1 MGWLLE
7 LLFEAVRELCSQFI
21 IDMMD
26 IASGMFTEI
35 LSCDLNLFEQLF
47 GVVGDL
53 YRNAVLPAAV
63 ALLLMILTWQVFKSM
78 FGKLGMNSEDP
89 LELVFRSGFCLF
101 MLVYARDIVNYVLE
115 VAGTPYQWVMGTGI
129 TVDSFSG
136 YVSAAEAAVS
146 VLGTDALSISLLLLI
161 MHFVVAWNYFKLLF
175 ILAERYVLLGVLSYT
190 APLAFAT
197 GGSKATNNILA
208 SWTKMFGG
216 QVMIVI
222 LDAWFL
228 KMFLAGYG
236 NLMASGYGF
245 TRFFAATM
253 CLIGFCKIAGKLD
266 SYLASL
272 GVSMG
277 RTMGGLS
284 GLGALMMA
292 GRLLSGGG
300 RGRSGGSASPGP
312 GHMNFGNGKPIPMGG
327 GGTPFAAG
335 GVSGVNGGMF
345 GDMSG
350 GVGSGIG
357 GMDAGNAPEDVPGM
371 GKENQSPEMGDGFGV
386 FQMEDTAAAN
396 QNLPFGAPEDENGF
410 APEADAGVPDSPF
423 VPEEEGAFG
432 PMEMDGRIPAGDA
445 GMEPFDDES
454 LSAGDMT
461 EGGEL
466 PPMDDLEGG
475 GQILPFGNVEDA
487 ADGMETGENG
497 GISGLEDTAGAG
509 NLGLSG
515 ENAGISDLQ
524 DNAENRTGNGAEM
537 GLSMG
542 DGADSAGISSY
553 GDAQESSVSAS
564 AADYSGTGAMEHM
577 DGTGTAAGTESIP
590 GMGTAA
596 GPEDI
601 PVMGT
606 APALETVGT
615 ERSGGVNGM
624 EMSGRGQALPM
635 GGGSDMAAGGT
646 AVTAGSETA
655 SVAGRTALNT
665 GEGVGVSGGQR
676 QSGAP
681 EELRGCYQAE
691 RDGKQYMRY
700 DAGLYEKPKGP
711 YQTIHEN
718 GRNYY
723 ELPKQEKAPAMLP
736 ETKAVLEKDGTL
748 RLEKVYQQKEFMGKP
763 KEQPAL
769 QERPQ
774 EQQGRKK
781 DGKKSV
787 KSQAGTRRGNQRGK
801 TSDRK

>member
-35 LSCDLNLFEQLF
+35 LSCDLDLFEELF
-47 GVVGDL
+47 GVVGTL
-53 YRNAVLPAAV
+53 YQNAVLPIAV

-78 FGKLGMNSEDP
+78 FGKLGINSEDP

-115 VAGTPYQWVMGTGI
+115 VAGTPYQWVVGTGI

-175 ILAERYVLLGVLSYT
+175 ILAERYVLLGVISYT

-208 SWTKMFGG
+208 SWAKMFGG

-222 LDAWFL
+222 LDAWCL

-266 SYLASL
+266 SYMASL

-300 RGRSGGSASPGP
+300 RGRGAGTAASGS
-312 GHMNFGNGKPIPMGG
+312 GHMNFGNGRPIPMGG
-327 GGTPFAAG
+327 A
-335 GVSGVNGGMF
+335 GVSASAGA
-345 GDMSG
+345 MSG
-350 GVGSGIG
+350 MDGSIKDGAGFGIG
-357 GMDAGNAPEDVPGM
+357 GMDAGNMADGFQGM
-371 GKENQSPEMGDGFGV
+371 ESQNPDMGDGFSV
-386 FQMEDTAAAN
+386 FQMDDSALAG
-396 QNLPFGAPEDENGF
+396 QNLPFGTLDDENGF
-410 APEADAGVPDSPF
+410 AQGADDGMPDVSTVPAEDGALPSMESDGGIPIGDTGMGPF
-423 VPEEEGAFG
+423 EEE
-432 PMEMDGRIPAGDA
+432 P
-445 GMEPFDDES
+445 
-454 LSAGDMT
+454 LSAGDMA

-466 PPMDDLEGG
+466 PPMEEMESGS
-475 GQILPFGNVEDA
+475 QILPFGNVEDMA
-487 ADGMETGENG
+487 GGMETGESG
-497 GISGLEDTAGAG
+497 SIFGQETMSGATGLEQSGTAG
-509 NLGLSG
+509 SG
-515 ENAGISDLQ
+515 IP
-524 DNAENRTGNGAEM
+524 
-537 GLSMG
+537 
-542 DGADSAGISSY
+542 SY
-553 GDAQESSVSAS
+553 GGMQESSVSGSS
-564 AADYSGTGAMEHM
+564 ADNFDTEAMEHM
-577 DGTGTAAGTESIP
+577 DGAGAVS
-590 GMGTAA
+590 GMGTVAA
-596 GPEDI
+596 ESSGSMNGLMAAESGQTL
-601 PVMGT
+601 PVGDSFGF
-606 APALETVGT
+606 A
-615 ERSGGVNGM
+615 
-624 EMSGRGQALPM
+624 
-635 GGGSDMAAGGT
+635 GGSAVNDGTDTSAAIAGNA
-646 AVTAGSETA
+646 AVNAGA
-655 SVAGRTALNT
+655 SAAVAGVSQQ
-665 GEGVGVSGGQR
+665 GGISEG
-676 QSGAP
+676 
-681 EELRGCYQAE
+681 LRGCFQAE

-700 DAGLYEKPKGP
+700 DTGLYEKPKGP

-718 GRNYY
+718 GKTYY

-736 ETKAVLEKDGTL
+736 ETKAVLEKNGTL
-748 RLEKVYQQKEFMGKP
+748 RLEKVYQQKERMEKP

-769 QERPQ
+769 QERSL
-774 EQQGRKK
+774 EQQGEKK
-781 DGKKSV
+781 AVKKPV
-787 KSQAGTRRGNQRGK
+787 KNQTGTRRRNQRRK
-801 TSDRK
+801 APDRK

>member
-7 LLFEAVRELCSQFI
+7 LLFEAIRELCSQFI

-35 LSCDLNLFEQLF
+35 LSCDLDLFEELF
-47 GVVGDL
+47 GVVGTL
-53 YRNAVLPAAV
+53 YQNAVLPIAV

-78 FGKLGMNSEDP
+78 FGKLGINSEDP

-115 VAGTPYQWVMGTGI
+115 VAGTPYQWVVGTGI

-175 ILAERYVLLGVLSYT
+175 ILAERYVLLGVISYT

-197 GGSKATNNILA
+197 GGSRATNNILA

-222 LDAWFL
+222 LDAWCL

-266 SYLASL
+266 SYMASL

-300 RGRSGGSASPGP
+300 RGRNASSAASGS
-312 GHMNFGNGKPIPMGG
+312 GHMNFGNGRPIPMGG
-327 GGTPFAAG
+327 TGASASAG
-335 GVSGVNGGMF
+335 VMS
-345 GDMSG
+345 DMDG
-350 GVGSGIG
+350 NMKDGAGSGIG
-357 GMDAGNAPEDVPGM
+357 GMDAGNMADDFQGM
-371 GKENQSPEMGDGFGV
+371 ENQNLDMGDGFGV
-386 FQMEDTAAAN
+386 FQMDDSALTG
-396 QNLPFGAPEDENGF
+396 QNLPFGTPDDENGF
-410 APEADAGVPDSPF
+410 AQGAGDGMQEVPPAT
-423 VPEEEGAFG
+423 EEEGTLA
-432 PMEMDGRIPAGDA
+432 PMESESGIPIGDTGMDPFEE
-445 GMEPFDDES
+445 EP
-454 LSAGDMT
+454 LSAGDMA

-466 PPMDDLEGG
+466 PPMEDMENGN
-475 GQILPFGNVEDA
+475 QVLPFGNVEDMTG
-487 ADGMETGENG
+487 GMEIGESGNAFG
-497 GISGLEDTAGAG
+497 QENASEATGLE
-509 NLGLSG
+509 LSG
-515 ENAGISDLQ
+515 ESAGIGDLQ
-524 DNAENRTGNGAEM
+524 DNMDSRIGSETEGAA
-537 GLSMG
+537 SMG
-542 DGADSAGISSY
+542 DGAVGSGTSSY
-553 GDAQESSVSAS
+553 GGTQESSVSGLS
-564 AADYSGTGAMEHM
+564 ADNFDTGTMEHM
-577 DGTGTAAGTESIP
+577 DGTGAVSGMEPAADSSGRVSGLEAAESGQNLPVGDSTGFAAGESAVNSVID
-590 GMGTAA
+590 TAV
-596 GPEDI
+596 I
-601 PVMGT
+601 
-606 APALETVGT
+606 
-615 ERSGGVNGM
+615 SGK
-624 EMSGRGQALPM
+624 A
-635 GGGSDMAAGGT
+635 GGSA
-646 AVTAGSETA
+646 AVT
-655 SVAGRTALNT
+655 
-665 GEGVGVSGGQR
+665 GVSQQDGMSEG
-676 QSGAP
+676 
-681 EELRGCYQAE
+681 LRGCYQAE

-700 DAGLYEKPKGP
+700 DTGLYEKPKGP

-718 GRNYY
+718 GKTYY

-736 ETKAVLEKDGTL
+736 ETKAVLEKNGTL
-748 RLEKVYQQKEFMGKP
+748 RLEKVYQQKERMEKP

-769 QERPQ
+769 QESLLKQR
-774 EQQGRKK
+774 EKK
-781 DGKKSV
+781 AIKKPV
-787 KSQAGTRRGNQRGK
+787 KKQTGAGLRNQRRK
-801 TSDRK
+801 TPDKK

>member
-35 LSCDLNLFEQLF
+35 LSCDLDLFEELF
-47 GVVGDL
+47 GVVGTL
-53 YRNAVLPAAV
+53 YQNAVLPIAV

-78 FGKLGMNSEDP
+78 FGKLGINSEDP

-115 VAGTPYQWVMGTGI
+115 VAGTPYQWVVGTGI

-175 ILAERYVLLGVLSYT
+175 ILAERYVLLGVISYT

-197 GGSKATNNILA
+197 GGSRATNNILA

-222 LDAWFL
+222 LDAWCL

-266 SYLASL
+266 SYMASL

-300 RGRSGGSASPGP
+300 RGRGASTAASGS
-312 GHMNFGNGKPIPMGG
+312 GHMNFGNGRPIPMGG
-327 GGTPFAAG
+327 A
-335 GVSGVNGGMF
+335 GVSASAGA
-345 GDMSG
+345 MSG
-350 GVGSGIG
+350 MDGNIKDGAGFGIG
-357 GMDAGNAPEDVPGM
+357 GMDAGNMADGFQGM
-371 GKENQSPEMGDGFGV
+371 ESQNPDMGDGFSV
-386 FQMEDTAAAN
+386 FQMDDSALAG
-396 QNLPFGAPEDENGF
+396 QNLPFGTPDDENGF
-410 APEADAGVPDSPF
+410 AQGADDGMPDVST
-423 VPEEEGAFG
+423 VPEEDGALPSMESDGGIPIGATGMG
-432 PMEMDGRIPAGDA
+432 PFEE
-445 GMEPFDDES
+445 EP
-454 LSAGDMT
+454 LSAGDMA

-466 PPMDDLEGG
+466 PSMEEMESGS
-475 GQILPFGNVEDA
+475 QILPFGNVEDMA
-487 ADGMETGENG
+487 GGMETGESG
-497 GISGLEDTAGAG
+497 SIFGQETMSGATGLEQ
-509 NLGLSG
+509 SG
-515 ENAGISDLQ
+515 ESTGIGDLQ
-524 DNAENRTGNGAEM
+524 DRMDSRTGNQTEGVA
-537 GLSMG
+537 MG
-542 DGADSAGISSY
+542 DGADGSGIPSY
-553 GDAQESSVSAS
+553 GGTQESSVSGS
-564 AADYSGTGAMEHM
+564 STDSFDTGAMEHM
-577 DGTGTAAGTESIP
+577 DGAGAVS
-590 GMGTAA
+590 GMGTVAA
-596 GPEDI
+596 ESSGSMNGLMAAES
-601 PVMGT
+601 GQT
-606 APALETVGT
+606 LSVGDS
-615 ERSGGVNGM
+615 SGF
-624 EMSGRGQALPM
+624 
-635 GGGSDMAAGGT
+635 AAGGS
-646 AVTAGSETA
+646 AVNDGIDTSAAIAGNAAVNAGA
-655 SVAGRTALNT
+655 SAAVAG
-665 GEGVGVSGGQR
+665 VSQ
-676 QSGAP
+676 QSGIS
-681 EELRGCYQAE
+681 EGLRGRYQAE

-700 DAGLYEKPKGP
+700 DTGLYEKPKGP

-718 GRNYY
+718 GKTYY
-723 ELPKQEKAPAMLP
+723 ELSKQEKAPAMLP
-736 ETKAVLEKDGTL
+736 ETKAVLEKNGTL
-748 RLEKVYQQKEFMGKP
+748 RLEKVYQQKERMEKP

-769 QERPQ
+769 QERPM
-774 EQQGRKK
+774 EQQGEKK
-781 DGKKSV
+781 AVKKPV
-787 KSQAGTRRGNQRGK
+787 KNQTGTRRRNQRRK
-801 TSDRK
+801 APDRK

>member
-35 LSCDLNLFEQLF
+35 LSCDLDLFEELF
-47 GVVGDL
+47 GVVGTL
-53 YRNAVLPAAV
+53 YQNAVLPIAV

-78 FGKLGMNSEDP
+78 FGKLGINSEDP

-115 VAGTPYQWVMGTGI
+115 VAGTPYQWVVGTGI

-136 YVSAAEAAVS
+136 YISAAEAAVS

-208 SWTKMFGG
+208 SWSKMFGG

-222 LDAWFL
+222 LDAWCL

-266 SYLASL
+266 SYMASL

-300 RGRSGGSASPGP
+300 RGRGASTAASGS
-312 GHMNFGNGKPIPMGG
+312 GHMNFGNGRPIPMGG
-327 GGTPFAAG
+327 A
-335 GVSGVNGGMF
+335 GVSASAGAMSGMD
-345 GDMSG
+345 GTMKG

-357 GMDAGNAPEDVPGM
+357 GMDAGNMADGFQGM
-371 GKENQSPEMGDGFGV
+371 ESQNPDMGDGFRV
-386 FQMEDTAAAN
+386 FQMDDSALTG
-396 QNLPFGAPEDENGF
+396 QNLPFGTPDDENGF
-410 APEADAGVPDSPF
+410 AQGADDGMPDVST
-423 VPEEEGAFG
+423 VPEEDGALPSMESDGGIPIGDTGMG
-432 PMEMDGRIPAGDA
+432 PFEE
-445 GMEPFDDES
+445 EP
-454 LSAGDMT
+454 LSAGDMA
-461 EGGEL
+461 EGGGL
-466 PPMDDLEGG
+466 PPMEEMESGS
-475 GQILPFGNVEDA
+475 QILPFGNVEDMA
-487 ADGMETGENG
+487 GGMETGESG
-497 GISGLEDTAGAG
+497 SIFGQETMPGATGLEQSGTAG
-509 NLGLSG
+509 SG
-515 ENAGISDLQ
+515 IP
-524 DNAENRTGNGAEM
+524 
-537 GLSMG
+537 
-542 DGADSAGISSY
+542 SY
-553 GDAQESSVSAS
+553 GGTQESSVSSSS
-564 AADYSGTGAMEHM
+564 ADNFDTGAMEHM
-577 DGTGTAAGTESIP
+577 DGAGAVS
-590 GMGTAA
+590 GMGTVAA
-596 GPEDI
+596 ESSGSMNGLMAAES
-601 PVMGT
+601 GQT
-606 APALETVGT
+606 LPAGDS
-615 ERSGGVNGM
+615 SGF
-624 EMSGRGQALPM
+624 
-635 GGGSDMAAGGT
+635 AAGGS
-646 AVTAGSETA
+646 AVNDGTDTSAVIAGNAAVNAGA
-655 SVAGRTALNT
+655 SAAVAGISQQ
-665 GEGVGVSGGQR
+665 GGISEG
-676 QSGAP
+676 
-681 EELRGCYQAE
+681 LRGCYQAE

-700 DAGLYEKPKGP
+700 DTGLYEKPKGP

-718 GRNYY
+718 GKTYY

-736 ETKAVLEKDGTL
+736 ETKAVLEKNGTL
-748 RLEKVYQQKEFMGKP
+748 RLEKVYQQKERMEKP

-769 QERPQ
+769 QERPM
-774 EQQGRKK
+774 EQPGEKK
-781 DGKKSV
+781 AVKKPV
-787 KSQAGTRRGNQRGK
+787 KNQTGTRRRNQRRK
-801 TSDRK
+801 APDRK

>member
-35 LSCDLNLFEQLF
+35 LSCDLDLFEELF
-47 GVVGDL
+47 GVVGTL
-53 YRNAVLPAAV
+53 YQNAVLPIAV

-78 FGKLGMNSEDP
+78 FGKLGINSEDP

-115 VAGTPYQWVMGTGI
+115 VAGTPYQWVVGTGI

-175 ILAERYVLLGVLSYT
+175 ILAERYVLLGVISYT

-208 SWTKMFGG
+208 SWAKMFGG

-222 LDAWFL
+222 LDAWCL

-266 SYLASL
+266 SYMASL

-292 GRLLSGGG
+292 GRLLSGSG
-300 RGRSGGSASPGP
+300 RGRGASTAASGS
-312 GHMNFGNGKPIPMGG
+312 GHMNFGNGRPIPMGG
-327 GGTPFAAG
+327 A
-335 GVSGVNGGMF
+335 GVSASAGA
-345 GDMSG
+345 MSG
-350 GVGSGIG
+350 MDGNMKDGAGFGIG
-357 GMDAGNAPEDVPGM
+357 GMDAGNMADGFQGM
-371 GKENQSPEMGDGFGV
+371 ESQNPDMGDGFRV
-386 FQMEDTAAAN
+386 FQMDDSALTG
-396 QNLPFGAPEDENGF
+396 QNLPFGTPDDENGF
-410 APEADAGVPDSPF
+410 AQGVDDGMPDVSTVSEEDGALPSMESDGGIPIGDTGMGPF
-423 VPEEEGAFG
+423 EEE
-432 PMEMDGRIPAGDA
+432 P
-445 GMEPFDDES
+445 
-454 LSAGDMT
+454 LSAGDMA

-466 PPMDDLEGG
+466 PPMEEMESGS
-475 GQILPFGNVEDA
+475 QILPFGNVEDMA
-487 ADGMETGENG
+487 GGMETGESG
-497 GISGLEDTAGAG
+497 SIFGQETMSGATGLEQSGTAG
-509 NLGLSG
+509 SG
-515 ENAGISDLQ
+515 IP
-524 DNAENRTGNGAEM
+524 
-537 GLSMG
+537 
-542 DGADSAGISSY
+542 SY
-553 GDAQESSVSAS
+553 GGTQESSVSGSS
-564 AADYSGTGAMEHM
+564 ADNFDTGAMEHM
-577 DGTGTAAGTESIP
+577 DGAGAVS
-590 GMGTAA
+590 GMGTVAA
-596 GPEDI
+596 ESSGSMNGLMAAESGQTM
-601 PVMGT
+601 PVGDSF
-606 APALETVGT
+606 GF
-615 ERSGGVNGM
+615 
-624 EMSGRGQALPM
+624 
-635 GGGSDMAAGGT
+635 AAGGS
-646 AVTAGSETA
+646 AVNDGTDTSAVIAGNAAVNAGA
-655 SVAGRTALNT
+655 SAAVAGVSQQ
-665 GEGVGVSGGQR
+665 GGISEG
-676 QSGAP
+676 
-681 EELRGCYQAE
+681 LRGCYQAE

-700 DAGLYEKPKGP
+700 DTGLYEKPKGP

-718 GRNYY
+718 GKTYY

-736 ETKAVLEKDGTL
+736 ETKAVLEKNGTL
-748 RLEKVYQQKEFMGKP
+748 RLEKVYQQKERMEKS

-769 QERPQ
+769 QERPM
-774 EQQGRKK
+774 EQPGEKK
-781 DGKKSV
+781 AVKKPV
-787 KSQAGTRRGNQRGK
+787 KNQTGTRRRNQRRK
-801 TSDRK
+801 VPDRK